1 MAAGSRVAP
10 ERGVGEGDPE
20 AVGTAPRPAE
30 LRPRS
35 QVRATGLAGD
45 LGLGAGVHCLVL
57 PFKMK
62 AFVQDMPLPGALPR
76 PIVRSLLGATPI
88 QWLLM
93 WGVHWLG
100 LLA

>member
-45 LGLGAGVHCLVL
+45 LGLGAGDLGEV
-57 PFKMK
+57 
-62 AFVQDMPLPGALPR
+62 AFPLAF
-76 PIVRSLLGATPI
+76 RSLL
-88 QWLLM
+88 QRCF
-93 WGVHWLG
+93 
-100 LLA
+100 